1 MQALILAVLVGVL
14 GSIFGI
20 SCLFVVSSQLG
31 QLLELRHI
39 FVQLSSLHLELE
51 ELLFGPF
58 SAHDVLEVLGK
69 VIDHSFPD
77 PFIGVSYSR
86 SQMAVQLCG
95 YFLDPKVHFWS
106 PKVTKEQHC
115 SGHRIVHDPCL
126 FVDPLVDAPAG
137 HEFFHFVPIS
147 CEDLR
152 FFADHLVR

>member
-1 MQALILAVLVGVL
+1 M
-14 GSIFGI
+14 
-20 SCLFVVSSQLG
+20 VSGQLS
-31 QLLELRHI
+31 QLLELGRI
-39 FVQLSSLHLELE
+39 LVQLPSLHLELE
-51 ELLFGPF
+51 ELLFSPF

-77 PFIGVSYSR
+77 PFIGVSSSH

-95 YFLDPKVHFWS
+95 YFFDPKVHLWS
-106 PKVTKEQHC
+106 PKVSKEQHR

-152 FFADHLVR
+152 FFTDHLVR